1 MDMKKMRI
9 ITTINILMKTLKKIT
24 ITKNM
29 KKNIHMNIT
38 IMNTNLKKIIIKKR
52 IINIKR
58 NI

>member
-38 IMNTNLKKIIIKKR
+38 IMNTNPKKIIIKKR
-52 IINIKR
+52 IITIKR